1 MEPSKYQRAIYTTFR
16 NTNCNI
22 TISAVAG
29 SGKTTTL
36 LDLLQFVPESK
47 KTIFLA
53 FNNSVV
59 DELRTRNK
67 NEHVQIM
74 TIHSCGLRA
83 IRNRYGNVKVNPDKA
98 IAKVGLFMKKHPE
111 KIQKNRIGYYYYIVP
126 KIVDLMRCNLVDC
139 NVEDINKMLEHYA
152 LLADNVDVE
161 IAMEVFKLMQ
171 KDKHQFDF
179 MDMIY
184 QPVIEPTM
192 RVVKYDYV
200 FCDESQDF
208 SLCQQQFI
216 RRLIN
221 RNGRVVT
228 VGDPRQAIYG
238 FAGAD
243 NDSYNKLAEINGK
256 SVRMPLSVCYRC
268 GKNIVLE
275 AKNIVDNIQ
284 YNPDSI
290 DGVVENGSL
299 TNLKQGDWILCRNL
313 KPLVQTYLWLMKN
326 RVKSKIRGKDIGEGI
341 LGLLTKIGVKR
352 LEDLKN
358 CLDEEYDRLMA
369 KLKARGVKRPDYHPK
384 AELLLQRSEVLL
396 CLAEQMT
403 SVKELRECIEDIFTD
418 EVKGIL
424 LSTIHKS
431 KGLENNTIY
440 FLCPELIPSRFA
452 VMDWQFEQEQNL
464 RYVAITRAKKH
475 LIYVSGEQFIQDI
488 TNKVNIR
495 K

>member
-1 MEPSKYQRAIYTTFR
+1 
-16 NTNCNI
+16 
-22 TISAVAG
+22 
-29 SGKTTTL
+29 
-36 LDLLQFVPESK
+36 
-47 KTIFLA
+47 
-53 FNNSVV
+53 
-59 DELRTRNK
+59 
-67 NEHVQIM
+67 
-74 TIHSCGLRA
+74 
-83 IRNRYGNVKVNPDKA
+83 
-98 IAKVGLFMKKHPE
+98 
-111 KIQKNRIGYYYYIVP
+111 
-126 KIVDLMRCNLVDC
+126 
-139 NVEDINKMLEHYA
+139 
-152 LLADNVDVE
+152 
-161 IAMEVFKLMQ
+161 
-171 KDKHQFDF
+171 
-179 MDMIY
+179 
-184 QPVIEPTM
+184 M

-284 YNPDSI
+284 YNPDSV
-290 DGVVENGSL
+290 DGVVEDGSL

-358 CLDEEYDRLMA
+358 CLDEEYDRLIA
-369 KLKARGVKRPDYHPK
+369 KLKSRGIKRPDYHPK

-418 EVKGIL
+418 EVEGIL

-475 LIYVSGEQFIQDI
+475 LIYVSGDQFISDI
-488 TNKVNIR
+488 TSKVNINR
-495 K
+495 

>member
-1 MEPSKYQRAIYTTFR
+1 MEPSKYQKAIYSAFQRTK
-16 NTNCNI
+16 CNI

-36 LDLLQFVPESK
+36 LELLRFVPEDK

-59 DELRTRNK
+59 DELRNRNE
-67 NEHVQIM
+67 NERVQIM

-83 IRNRYGNVKVNPDKA
+83 IRNRYGNVKVNPDKC
-98 IAKVGLFMKKHPE
+98 IAKVALFMKKHPD
-111 KIQKNRIGYYYYIVP
+111 KIQKNRVGYYYYIVP
-126 KIVDLMRCNLVDC
+126 KIIDLMRCNLVEP
-139 NVEDINKMLEHYA
+139 NEGDINDMLEHYA
-152 LLADNVDVE
+152 LIADNIDVQ
-161 IAMEVFKLMQ
+161 IAIEVFKLMQ

-184 QPVIEPTM
+184 QPVIEPAM

-243 NDSYNKLAEINGK
+243 ANSYDRLAEINGS
-256 SVRMPLSVCYRC
+256 SVKMPLSVCYRC
-268 GKNIVLE
+268 GRKIVMEAQNIVNE
-275 AKNIVDNIQ
+275 IQ
-284 YNPDSI
+284 YNPEGI
-290 DGVVENGSL
+290 DGTVEEGSL
-299 TNLKQGDWILCRNL
+299 TDLKQGDWILCRNL
-313 KPLVQTYLWLMKN
+313 KPLIQTYLWLMKN
-326 RVKSKIRGKDIGEGI
+326 RIKSKIRGKDIGEGI
-341 LGLLTKIGVKR
+341 LGLLSKTGVKR
-352 LEDLKN
+352 LEDLQDS
-358 CLDEEYDRLMA
+358 LEAEYDALMV
-369 KLKARGVKRPDYHPK
+369 KLKARGIKRPEYHPK
-384 AELLLQRSEVLL
+384 AELLLQRTEVLL
-396 CLAEQMT
+396 CLAAEME
-403 SVKELRECIEDIFTD
+403 SVKELRKCIEDIFTD
-418 EVKGIL
+418 EVEGIL

-464 RYVAITRAKKH
+464 RYVAITRAKKK
-475 LIYVSGEQFIQDI
+475 LVYVSGQQFLHDL
-488 TNKVNIR
+488 TNKVYIKR
-495 K
+495 